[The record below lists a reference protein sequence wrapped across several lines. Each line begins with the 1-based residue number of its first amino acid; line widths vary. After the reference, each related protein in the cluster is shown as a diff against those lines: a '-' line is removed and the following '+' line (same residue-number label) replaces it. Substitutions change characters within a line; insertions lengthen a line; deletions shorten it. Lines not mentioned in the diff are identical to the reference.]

1 MYRPLRMFGL
11 RPVYIPICSL
21 LINLKEPRK
30 EQPMAEHH
38 DAPKTHEPHAPHQE
52 HVKGPH
58 DPKEIN
64 PKMASDIAYWSKEF
78 GVTGDQLHEAIRSH
92 GTHAEKVRASLHPH
106 KAS

>member
-1 MYRPLRMFGL
+1 MT
-11 RPVYIPICSL
+11 
-21 LINLKEPRK
+21 
-30 EQPMAEHH
+30 EHH

-52 HVKGPH
+52 RVKGPH

-64 PKMASDIAYWSKEF
+64 PKMTSDIAYWSKEF

-92 GTHAEKVRASLHPH
+92 GTHVEKVRAVLHTH